1 MNKKH
6 LIMMLFILLTVGC
19 IKEDWSDCN
28 NVTIM
33 FRYSDAGSDPFTDY
47 IEKVNL
53 SVYRADGSFVGTHQI
68 DKASLD
74 RFTGIELNLDPGEYR
89 IVCWGNVLDYTN
101 INNHSTTPFIDGV
114 LKHNTTTPENG
125 DPLFYGPRLSN
136 IDNPDV
142 FKITVSSSGQM
153 TTETIDFG
161 PAHNIIEVSVKG
173 FVDNV
178 SGTTTNLPIIEL
190 ANLPQGYNFAM
201 QPLTGTMNYSRRA
214 EAATVS
220 GTPIGLAEFNVPQFK
235 NDNPI
240 MILIKNPSD
249 NSTAYYLSLKDFLA
263 KNGITVSPTE
273 LNTIRISIE
282 FVDSQIKVTVS
293 DWNTT
298 DVQPG
303 F

>member
-1 MNKKH
+1 
-6 LIMMLFILLTVGC
+6 MLLILLTTGC

-28 NVTIM
+28 NVTIN
-33 FRYSDAGSDPFTDY
+33 FRYADAGSDPFTKY

-53 SVYRADGSFVGTHQI
+53 SVYRPDGSFVGSYQI

-74 RFTGIELNLDPGEYR
+74 QFTGIELKLDPGEYR
-89 IVCWGNVLDYTN
+89 IVCWGNVLNYTHIDN
-101 INNHSTTPFIDGV
+101 QAATPFGDET
-114 LKHNTTTPENG
+114 LTHNNTTSENG

-142 FKITVSSSGQM
+142 FKITVSSSGKM

-161 PAHNIIEVSVKG
+161 AAHNIIEVSVKG
-173 FVDNV
+173 FIDNV
-178 SGTTTNLPIIEL
+178 SGTTTILPIVEL
-190 ANLPQGYNFAM
+190 TNIPQGYNFAM
-201 QPLTGTMNYSRRA
+201 QPLTGTMSYSRRA
-214 EAATVS
+214 GAATVS
-220 GTPIGLAEFNVPQFK
+220 GTQIGLAEFNVPQFK
-235 NDNPI
+235 NDNQI

-249 NSTAYYLSLKDFLA
+249 NTIAYHMSLKDFLA

-282 FVDSQIKVTVS
+282 FINSQIKVTVPN
-293 DWNTT
+293 WGITE
-298 DVQPG
+298 VQPE